1 MNEEQFKHFAKGEK
15 DSKYYVNNI
24 FSRSFEKFVG
34 GRHVDDTAELLGKY
48 KKTMRVSAKDHF
60 KSTSLYAHFMEELLY
75 RPGNEFQ
82 HFSYNASLSAY
93 HLAKIKGLIAVNE
106 YYDEI
111 VDLKPTAEGILKY
124 KDPSGA
130 ITTLNPNGLL
140 GFKRGIHCYGVYV
153 DDPFQDPDNK
163 LNPTLINKINRIF
176 VTQIMDMPSRDGQL
190 HVVGT
195 PQTVSD
201 FFFDKDVTQRF
212 QIKIMPAIQDELQKK
227 VLWPEYMPFEE
238 LMHRRKERGTRIF
251 NQEFM
256 CKPVWT
262 EQAWFTR
269 EKLMGA
275 VNPELEPKKEVLSNN
290 YVVLGWDV
298 GKKVH
303 PSHIAIF
310 EEWPPGHWVQ
320 VYEKF
325 LDGMGYND
333 QRLFVNELVR
343 LFRVDKGIYD
353 ATRGEMESF
362 VERGELSPVLH
373 PMIFK
378 TTNKHDM
385 ATNFEKM
392 VENNETELLNHR
404 RMLDQI
410 LVVDNDL
417 QALETPEGHGDSFW
431 SLAMGLWC
439 AGQKVDSWDEPIY

>member
-1 MNEEQFKHFAKGEK
+1 MNEEQFVHFAEGQN
-15 DSKYYVNNI
+15 DFKYFVNNI
-24 FSRSFEKFVG
+24 FSRSFKNFIG
-34 GRHVDDTAELLGKY
+34 GRHVDDTADFLGAH

-60 KSTSLYAHFMEELLY
+60 KSTSLYAHFMWELLY
-75 RPGNEFQ
+75 RPGFEGQ

-93 HLAKIKGLIAVNE
+93 HLAKIKSLIANNE
-106 YYDEI
+106 YFDEI
-111 VDLKPTAEGILKY
+111 EDLKPTSEGILKY
-124 KDPSGA
+124 RNVKE

-140 GFKRGIHCYGVYV
+140 GFKRGIHCQTVYV

-163 LNPTLINKINRIF
+163 LNPTLIKKINRIF
-176 VTQIMDMPSRDGQL
+176 VTQIMDMPSRDGQQ

-195 PQTVSD
+195 PQTATD

-212 QIKIMPAIQDELQKK
+212 QIKVMPAIQDELQKK
-227 VLWPEYMPFEE
+227 VLWVEYMPFEE
-238 LMHRRKERGTRIF
+238 LMHRRRERGTRIF
-251 NQEFM
+251 NQEYM

-262 EQAWFTR
+262 EQAWFSR
-269 EKLMGA
+269 EKIMSA
-275 VNPELEPKKEVLSNN
+275 VNIELEPKKEVLTNN

-310 EEWPPGHWVQ
+310 EEFPPGHWVQ

-343 LFRVDKGIYD
+343 LFRIDKGIYD

-362 VERGELSPVLH
+362 VERGELSSVMQ

-392 VENNETELLNHR
+392 VENNEVELLNNR

-431 SLAMGLWC
+431 SIAMALW
-439 AGQKVDSWDEPIY
+439 AVGQKTDSWDEPIY